1 MFQVPRS
8 VNEYA
13 VQYHYKGSGGE
24 VIPPGLPGAPATQ
37 VSPISGDS
45 GIGPEAAA
53 AAAAAASGS
62 VPGEPTPFGIY
73 PDGPHGAELGL
84 ADLGGRK
91 PWNDYRQNE
100 EKVGKGYCY
109 NWGGCLL
116 HAACNIHIQES

>member
-1 MFQVPRS
+1 M
-8 VNEYA
+8 
-13 VQYHYKGSGGE
+13 
-24 VIPPGLPGAPATQ
+24 IPPGLPGAPATQ

-53 AAAAAASGS
+53 AAAAAAGGS
-62 VPGEPTPFGIY
+62 VPGEPTPFGTY